1 MEYDFGITALGNRFH
16 MDWRHEGPDPAAL
29 VRGWA
34 ALVAV
39 DEDGREEIRLLG
51 RDVRLLLDSP
61 LADAEIH
68 ALWRTAATYY
78 PVGPGTAHG
87 RAWLTGI
94 ERELRPVGGAVAA
107 GVAPGVDRNEVHAV
121 TRLAHALD
129 QVDELPLEPV
139 PVDVVRNAVIHVAE
153 KVDDELAFRFL
164 LHAYAAYGTPVPESR
179 YGEFRRISE
188 SLGHGAFMLETI
200 GYLVE

>member
-1 MEYDFGITALGNRFH
+1 M
-16 MDWRHEGPDPAAL
+16 
-29 VRGWA
+29 
-34 ALVAV
+34 

-68 ALWRTAATYY
+68 ALWRAAAAYY
-78 PVGPGTAHG
+78 PVGPDVAHG

-94 ERELRPVGGAVAA
+94 ERALRPVGGVAA
-107 GVAPGVDRNEVHAV
+107 TGVAPGADKGDVYAV

-129 QVDELPLEPV
+129 QVCEPPLEPI
-139 PVDVVRNAVIHVAE
+139 PVGAVRNAVIHCAE
-153 KVDDELAFRFL
+153 ELDGELAFRFL
-164 LHAYAAYGTPVPESR
+164 LHAYAAYGTPVSER
-179 YGEFRRISE
+179 MHEEFRRISE
-188 SLGHGAFMLETI
+188 SLGHGEFMLETI